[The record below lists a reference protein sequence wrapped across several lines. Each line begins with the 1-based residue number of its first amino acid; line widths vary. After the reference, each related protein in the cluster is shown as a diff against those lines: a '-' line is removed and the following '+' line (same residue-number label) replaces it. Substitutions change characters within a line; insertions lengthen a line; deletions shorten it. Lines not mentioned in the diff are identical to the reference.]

1 MWPRGKIDSVLTYL
15 HSAESRVRTSASIGL
30 HSTDPRDADCLLDTV
45 AKAPEMHRLVLA
57 CGNGKTP
64 QKSAFAEACSIS
76 RDSEVAVG
84 PLSGGTSDVASKLH
98 TINKT
103 STHNHLGHDGHIALK
118 TTVFSRSISDSLL
131 VPPPLSIAKG
141 SFIKPPLPL
150 LQRAQQ
156 IHSQANDANQ
166 QKKADEDARQQMK
179 SLPVSESLT
188 HTDARGQASMVDV
201 SEKAT
206 TRRSATARASVLL
219 GRKAFSLVRDNQ
231 LAKGDALSVAR
242 LAGIMAA
249 KQTAALIPLCHPLPL
264 DHVVVSVELQEDGET
279 VIITATCRTRGQ
291 TGVEME
297 ALTAVTVAAL
307 ALYDMC
313 KAVSRDIV
321 ISDIKL
327 LAKTGGQ
334 RGDYQRHD
342 T

>member
-1 MWPRGKIDSVLTYL
+1 MGDCAL
-15 HSAESRVRTSASIGL
+15 AESRVLTSASAGL
-30 HSTDPRDADCLLDTV
+30 NPTDPQDADFLPD
-45 AKAPEMHRLVLA
+45 ADSKAPEKHRLVIS
-57 CGNGKTP
+57 CGNAKVP
-64 QKSAFAEACSIS
+64 RKSSFVEACSIS
-76 RDSEVAVG
+76 RDGEVAVG
-84 PLSGGTSDVASKLH
+84 PLSGGTSDVASKSH
-98 TINKT
+98 TNNKKN
-103 STHNHLGHDGHIALK
+103 THNHFGHGGHIALR
-118 TTVFSRSISDSLL
+118 TVFPRPISASLF
-131 VPPPLSIAKG
+131 VPPYSIAQG
-141 SFIKPPLPL
+141 GFIKQPLPL
-150 LQRAQQ
+150 LQSAQQ
-156 IHSQANDANQ
+156 THSQADDVNQ
-166 QKKADEDARQQMK
+166 QKTDEDARQQMK
-179 SLPVSESLT
+179 CLPMSESLT

-201 SEKAT
+201 SEKTT
-206 TRRSATARASVLL
+206 TRRSATASASVLL
-219 GRKAFSLVRDNQ
+219 GRRAFSLVRDNQ

-264 DHVVVSVELQEDGET
+264 DHVAVSVELQKDGET
-279 VIITATCRTRGQ
+279 VIIKATCRTRGQ

-313 KAVSRDIV
+313 KAVSRDII